1 MVSTNRWNLIR
12 IQFGLTLAQKSQS
25 HNCRKCYTFFA
36 ATTVIFQAYIYTYI
50 YILTE
55 NLQPKKHLLLQL
67 LNFLYFY
74 FQWMIDYL
82 DLRQN
87 VPSPFK
93 NGLLDLCTDI
103 LTVVAF
109 FTSASNDNIIITEKK
124 RQFSWPV
131 NPWWSYCWFSRPVW
145 NNIILRLL
153 LTHINKRKSWML
165 ATGNL
170 QWKNTDQS
178 ASNSVIHTD
187 NKNL

>member
-1 MVSTNRWNLIR
+1 MLHIFCG
-12 IQFGLTLAQKSQS
+12 Q
-25 HNCRKCYTFFA
+25 NCH
-36 ATTVIFQAYIYTYI
+36 ISSIYI
-50 YILTE
+50 YIYIDWKFTTQKTSLVTIAKFS
-55 NLQPKKHLLLQL
+55 L
-67 LNFLYFY
+67 FLFSVN
-74 FQWMIDYL
+74 DYL

-87 VPSPFK
+87 VPGPFK

-131 NPWWSYCWFSRPVW
+131 NPWWSYCCFSRPVW
-145 NNIILRLL
+145 NNIIPRLL
-153 LTHINKRKSWML
+153 LTHINKRNIWML

-170 QWKNTDQS
+170 QWKTTDQS